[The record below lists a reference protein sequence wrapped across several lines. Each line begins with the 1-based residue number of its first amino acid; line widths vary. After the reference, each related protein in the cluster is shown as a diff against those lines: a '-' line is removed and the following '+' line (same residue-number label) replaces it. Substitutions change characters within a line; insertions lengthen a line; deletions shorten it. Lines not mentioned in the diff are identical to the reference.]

1 MREEEIMESLRIVRP
16 ICCDNGVLSWTAV
29 MATHEMTY
37 GTRLL
42 YTPRG
47 VLYNGGIGQRSLR
60 SELRKIG
67 KGVLIA
73 AAVLEHRLLS
83 FW

>member
-1 MREEEIMESLRIVRP
+1 MREVEIMESLKIVRP

-37 GTRLL
+37 GTRLF

-47 VLYNGGIGQRSLR
+47 VLYNGGIGQRLLR
-60 SELRKIG
+60 SVCWKIE
-67 KGVLIA
+67 KVY
-73 AAVLEHRLLS
+73 S
-83 FW
+83 